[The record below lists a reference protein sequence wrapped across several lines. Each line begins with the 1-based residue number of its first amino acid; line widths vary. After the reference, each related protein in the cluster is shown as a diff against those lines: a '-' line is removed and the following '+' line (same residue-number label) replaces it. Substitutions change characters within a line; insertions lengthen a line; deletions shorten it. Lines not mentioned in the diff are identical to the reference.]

1 MKKIFRKYTSVIITA
16 AICLILVI
24 NAFFTAGS
32 IILQQRKTFYSK
44 INQIIN
50 TLENRALE
58 SDNIN
63 RTLGNEYLTRAKAAA
78 YVIEKDPSVVDSVE
92 ELQYLADLLSVDELH
107 IIDSDGILTA
117 SSVPKYIGL
126 NFHDDEQTSPFLT
139 ILDGDKDAYFIQ
151 DSIPNAA
158 EDKIMKYVGV
168 ARQDEKG
175 IVQVGLSP
183 LRIAEST
190 GNATYDEI
198 FNSFPTDIGETFFV
212 LDASSGELLGCSHG
226 HSAHTLED
234 SVPFEKAVQASRGS
248 FIKNEQYSWSYLL
261 SQRYNDIYI
270 CASIPARIL
279 IQNLAPN
286 VLFNFICLIVIE
298 IIILLLLNYLLE
310 SKVLRGIHQI
320 LAALSQITIGNLDT
334 QVAVGGNPEFEEL
347 SAKIN
352 TMVSSI
358 SHTTDRI
365 TKIIEISQIPLA
377 AFEYQKESNYL
388 FVTSG
393 TKKLLHLTDSQ
404 AERLFLDPTL
414 FYQYIQQILKH
425 PAEDEPDVYP
435 VDNDHFIHIHLS
447 SESSGYLGVIT
458 DATEN
463 IKRKRKMFFE
473 NTHDPLTNLYRYQYF
488 KKLIQKKLTN
498 MLPGRLCSCVM
509 LDLDSFKSI
518 NDTYGHDTGD
528 LYLKHFAKIMQ
539 MLPAQH
545 CIVARRS
552 GDEFCFF
559 TYGHTSLD
567 ALRECVNSFWALLS
581 EHPLSLPDKE
591 QKIIGVSG
599 GLAWTSHSDMDLDLL
614 LNYAD
619 KALYEAKEQHKGT
632 LMEYH

>member
-1 MKKIFRKYTSVIITA
+1 MHISFRIPPKCRRRQNHEV
-16 AICLILVI
+16 C
-24 NAFFTAGS
+24 GCC
-32 IILQQRKTFYSK
+32 KTG
-44 INQIIN
+44 
-50 TLENRALE
+50 R
-58 SDNIN
+58 
-63 RTLGNEYLTRAKAAA
+63 
-78 YVIEKDPSVVDSVE
+78 
-92 ELQYLADLLSVDELH
+92 
-107 IIDSDGILTA
+107 
-117 SSVPKYIGL
+117 
-126 NFHDDEQTSPFLT
+126 
-139 ILDGDKDAYFIQ
+139 
-151 DSIPNAA
+151 
-158 EDKIMKYVGV
+158 
-168 ARQDEKG
+168 KG

-435 VDNDHFIHIHLS
+435 VDNDHFIRIHLS